1 MNEELAALAAS
12 GATALVGAMGTDLWQ
27 EARRLTTRL
36 LARARSSRGNEL
48 TTALDRASTTA
59 RGVVD
64 ARAVDYWTEA
74 LTHLLDQNPE
84 FAHDVQALA
93 SLRAPERPDAMVQV
107 NSATGSGEVF
117 AVQHGS
123 QHFAAGPNSRTT
135 QGEQP

>member
-27 EARRLTTRL
+27 EARRLVTRL
-36 LARARSSRGNEL
+36 LARARGSRNDEL

-64 ARAVDYWTEA
+64 ARTVAYWTEA
-74 LTHLLDQNPE
+74 LSQLLYDNPE
-84 FAHDVQALA
+84 FAADVTTLAAL
-93 SLRAPERPDAMVQV
+93 RGQERPDAMIQV

-117 AVQHGS
+117 AVQRGS
-123 QHFAAGPNSRTT
+123 QHFASGPNSRTG
-135 QGEQP
+135 QGEWP